1 LLDYPHYTRPAE
13 FRGMK
18 VPDVLMCGNHDD
30 IRRWRRQKAL
40 EKTVR
45 NRPDLLAAVAL
56 TDDDKKLLAKI
67 QRQDENDI

>member
-1 LLDYPHYTRPAE
+1 
-13 FRGMK
+13 MK
-18 VPDVLMCGNHDD
+18 VPEVLMCGNHDE